1 MMQNSHDRFTNVY
14 YRLGFCSIRK
24 RCRSP
29 GEKMLKEIVD
39 VFMMLDDPNI
49 NGEKV
54 RQFFLERGHNRAE
67 VRRTGGDEGLAEFI
81 KIIVPGR
88 SGKLIGGS
96 SPTLGIIGRW
106 DGSAPGKTGA
116 LSDADGVIAS
126 LAIALRLTEMAGE
139 DDAPY
144 GDVIVST
151 FLCYNALA
159 SDHNTASFLGSQIDM
174 EAMNEIGVDPE
185 MDTII
190 SIGAAKGN
198 RITSVRGF
206 AITPVI
212 REGCILPLPDG
223 VIDVLQKS
231 TRTGT
236 DVICITSHDMEP
248 YGGQNSIN
256 SILQPNTA
264 TSAGVM
270 GVAIQPEDVVPWSSA
285 WAMHVV
291 NVAGACTFCIE
302 IAKSYGSMKL
312 KFF

>member
-1 MMQNSHDRFTNVY
+1 
-14 YRLGFCSIRK
+14 
-24 RCRSP
+24 
-29 GEKMLKEIVD
+29 MLKEIVD
-39 VFMMLDDPNI
+39 VFTMLDDPNI

-67 VRRTGGDEGLAEFI
+67 VRRTGGDEGLAELI
-81 KIIVPGR
+81 KFVVTGR

-96 SPTLGIIGRW
+96 SPTLGIIGRQ
-106 DGSAPGKTGA
+106 GGAAHIHGKTGA

-151 FLCYNALA
+151 HLLCNAPS
-159 SDHNTASFLGSQIDM
+159 SDHNTPSFFGSQSDM
-174 EAMNEIGVDPE
+174 KIANKIEVDHD
-185 MDTII
+185 MDAII
-190 SIGAAKGN
+190 SIGAANGN
-198 RITSVRGF
+198 RITRVRGF

-212 REGCILPLPDG
+212 RKGCILPLPDG
-223 VIDVLQKS
+223 VIDVLEKS

-236 DVICITSHDMEP
+236 DVICVTAHDMEQ
-248 YGGQNSIN
+248 YRGQNCIN
-256 SILQPNTA
+256 SILQLYTA
-264 TSAGVM
+264 TSTGVM
-270 GVAIQPEDVVPWSSA
+270 GVAIQQEDVEPWSSE

-291 NVAGACTFCIE
+291 NVAGACAFCIE